1 MTHTKEMFAVTHLE
15 TIHSSSSSSNSG
27 SRSHSSGGG
36 GGGGGGGIK
45 TFTHA
50 VNKSKNILPLNP

>member
-1 MTHTKEMFAVTHLE
+1 MFAVTHLE